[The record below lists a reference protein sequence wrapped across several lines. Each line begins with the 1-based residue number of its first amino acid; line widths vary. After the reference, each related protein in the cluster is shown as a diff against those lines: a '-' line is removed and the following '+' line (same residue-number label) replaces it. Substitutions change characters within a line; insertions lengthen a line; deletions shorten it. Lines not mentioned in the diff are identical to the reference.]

1 MALETAPVPHERRVA
16 VVGRLIER
24 DLRLLRCDVAQHA
37 PIILLH
43 RCDRQRRL
51 REVGLRIVE
60 GDLELTGIQAIQ
72 DLALV
77 DVLVLGDVDLLD
89 DAGDVGRDADRLGVD
104 IGIVRRHHLAA
115 SDVPVGAG
123 NQCERQQRKHCPA
136 DGPPVRTAAAPSRAR
151 RPESRLADPAAAV
164 VCRGAQPAL
173 RPLPRAANPMSRR
186 RAYHIL
192 QLSEFVRRKV
202 LTTDLNENPMAIAYG
217 VERNSGMDRGD
228 LANLT
233 AFVAVA
239 DQRSFRAAATR
250 LGVTPSALS
259 HSMRQLEERLGVRL
273 LHRTTRSVSATDAG
287 QRLLNQLRP
296 AIDQIAGALENLN
309 QERLRPMGRLRIY
322 ATSHLVATAV
332 VVPIWDRFLSTYP
345 EVHLELHV
353 GDAPIDIVAEGYDAG
368 LGPQDRAAADMI
380 AVRVTGPMKIAIV
393 GAPAYFARQRTPRTP
408 DDLARQSCI
417 QYRLAV
423 GGGTLVWT
431 LVRSGKMRRISV
443 DGRVMVNDADLAT
456 RAAVDG
462 LGIAYTPEALA
473 QPFLRSGQ
481 LVRVLEDWSPSFE
494 GFFVY
499 YPGTG
504 RCRQVCAPSLT

>member
-1 MALETAPVPHERRVA
+1 
-16 VVGRLIER
+16 
-24 DLRLLRCDVAQHA
+24 
-37 PIILLH
+37 
-43 RCDRQRRL
+43 
-51 REVGLRIVE
+51 
-60 GDLELTGIQAIQ
+60 
-72 DLALV
+72 
-77 DVLVLGDVDLLD
+77 
-89 DAGDVGRDADRLGVD
+89 
-104 IGIVRRHHLAA
+104 
-115 SDVPVGAG
+115 
-123 NQCERQQRKHCPA
+123 
-136 DGPPVRTAAAPSRAR
+136 
-151 RPESRLADPAAAV
+151 
-164 VCRGAQPAL
+164 
-173 RPLPRAANPMSRR
+173 
-186 RAYHIL
+186 
-192 QLSEFVRRKV
+192 
-202 LTTDLNENPMAIAYG
+202 
-217 VERNSGMDRGD
+217 MDRGD

-239 DQRSFRAAATR
+239 DQRSFRAAASR

-287 QRLLNQLRP
+287 QRLLKQLRP

-309 QERLRPMGRLRIY
+309 QERLRPLGRLRIY
-322 ATSHLVATAV
+322 AASHLVATAV

-408 DDLARQSCI
+408 DDLTRQSCI

-423 GGGTLVWT
+423 GGTLVWP
-431 LVRSGKMRRISV
+431 LVRSGKTRRISV
-443 DGRVMVNDADLAT
+443 EGRVMVNDADLAT

-462 LGIAYTPEALA
+462 LGIAFTPEAVA
-473 QPFLRSGQ
+473 EPFLRSGQ
-481 LVRVLEDWSPSFE
+481 LVRVLEEWSPSFE

-499 YPGTG
+499 YPGH
-504 RCRQVCAPSLT
+504 RQVPASLRAFIDMIRATRGSASPRSSRKNPFAKDRTIGC